1 METSFLKTQQLQQF
15 IWLTYIDVTF
25 FIWTHGEEQLD
36 LFLKDHNKF
45 HPNLKF
51 TYQTH
56 QKNVDFLDLH
66 VSLKDDTIFTDLHIK
81 PTDSYQSLH

>member
-1 METSFLKTQQLQQF
+1 MDEMETSFLKTQQLQQF

-36 LFLKDHNKF
+36 LFLKNHNKF

-56 QKNVDFLDLH
+56 QKNVDF
-66 VSLKDDTIFTDLHIK
+66 
-81 PTDSYQSLH
+81 